1 MRVRCFTQDDAHIFM
16 TMDQITD
23 EIIGVL
29 DLTEYFY
36 NVFGFKFHVEVSTRP
51 EDSMGTDEQ
60 WERAT
65 DALIERLADKGMAV

>member
-1 MRVRCFTQDDAHIFM
+1 M

-51 EDSMGTDEQ
+51 EDSMGSDEQ
-60 WERAT
+60 WETAT
-65 DALIERLADKGMAV
+65 NALIGALEKKGWPYTCLLYTSRCV